1 MASTADI
8 QPSGEKIRK
17 TIRWISEIVQ
27 AHPEKSRQDII
38 REAEIKFDLSPLEC
52 SFLDQN
58 FSDVIE
64 KGE

>member
-1 MASTADI
+1 M
-8 QPSGEKIRK
+8 KK

-27 AHPEKSRQDII
+27 TDPKKSRQDII

-52 SFLDQN
+52 SFLDKN

>member
-1 MASTADI
+1 MAPAADI

-64 KGE
+64 KGK

>member
-1 MASTADI
+1 MAPAANT
-8 QPSGEKIRK
+8 QPSGERMKK

-27 AHPEKSRQDII
+27 TDPKKSRQDII

-52 SFLDQN
+52 SFLDKN